1 MKKILFVL
9 SVSALL
15 MVVGCSTPTTDTGNK
30 ETQNVNKPANDTPS
44 TPAPQQP
51 ETPAQPQQPQ
61 TPTQPETPAQPQ
73 TPSQPQQ
80 PQTPTQPEQPPAP
93 QQPQAPTQPEQPPAP
108 ESQPENEDSDE
119 EETQEEPEQEEETQ
133 EETEQG
139 GESEENTE
147 QEGESEEET
156 PQVPE
161 DKSPFEYV
169 KPACVNLADYTYVG
183 DYIFADTM
191 NFAEWKYSNAETE
204 YRLAFEKVAR
214 VRNDNPDTRIIRA
227 NHDDLDT
234 EISVIKAT
242 RYKMYVKTSVIE
254 NADTD
259 VVMTSLTRD
268 TYDLTRIRI
277 KKVNNGSF
285 EIEAPYDPANTLT
298 NYVAY

>member
-1 MKKILFVL
+1 MKKILFIL
-9 SVSALL
+9 SVIL
-15 MVVGCSTPTTDTGNK
+15 MLVVAACSTPTADTGNK
-30 ETQNVNKPANDTPS
+30 ETQNVNKPANDTPN

-51 ETPAQPQQPQ
+51 ETPAQPQ

-80 PQTPTQPEQPPAP
+80 PQTPAQPEQPPV
-93 QQPQAPTQPEQPPAP
+93 TEQPPAP

-119 EETQEEPEQEEETQ
+119 EETQED
-133 EETEQG
+133 TEQG
-139 GESEENTE
+139 GESEEGTE
-147 QEGESEEET
+147 QEEESEEET

-214 VRNDNPDTRIIRA
+214 VRNDNPDTRIIRY
-227 NHDDLDT
+227 NHDDPDT
-234 EISVIKAT
+234 PISVIKAT
-242 RYKMYVKTSVIE
+242 RYKIYAKTTWIDEAPTQNFINLSMVNFE
-254 NADTD
+254 
-259 VVMTSLTRD
+259 D
-268 TYDLTRIRI
+268 TYDGTRIRI
-277 KKVNNGSF
+277 KLTGENSF
-285 EIEAPYDPANTLT
+285 RIFEKNDPVNTLT

>member
-15 MVVGCSTPTTDTGNK
+15 MVVGCSTPTADTGNK

-51 ETPAQPQQPQ
+51 ETPAQPQSPS
-61 TPTQPETPAQPQ
+61 QPETPAQPQ

-80 PQTPTQPEQPPAP
+80 PQTPAQPEQPPV
-93 QQPQAPTQPEQPPAP
+93 TEQPPAP
-108 ESQPENEDSDE
+108 ESQPENEDSE
-119 EETQEEPEQEEETQ
+119 EETEQ

-139 GESEENTE
+139 GESEEETE
-147 QEGESEEET
+147 QEEESEEET

-191 NFAEWKYSNAETE
+191 NFAEWKYSNAETD

-214 VRNDNPDTRIIRA
+214 VRNDNPDTRIVRV
-227 NHDDLDT
+227 NHNDPDT

-242 RYKMYVKTSVIE
+242 RYKVYEKTSEINTALNLWQKPFV
-254 NADTD
+254 
-259 VVMTSLTRD
+259 D
-268 TYDLTRIRI
+268 TYDGTRINI
-277 KKVNNGSF
+277 TKVGGVFKILSLH
-285 EIEAPYDPANTLT
+285 DSANILT
-298 NYVAY
+298 DYVAY

>member
-1 MKKILFVL
+1 MKKFLFVL
-9 SVSALL
+9 SVLISF
-15 MVVGCSTPTTDTGNK
+15 VVLACSTPTSSSNSGEKPK
-30 ETQNVNKPANDTPS
+30 EEKPAEQ
-44 TPAPQQP
+44 AP
-51 ETPAQPQQPQ
+51 EQ
-61 TPTQPETPAQPQ
+61 TPQ
-73 TPSQPQQ
+73 
-80 PQTPTQPEQPPAP
+80 AP
-93 QQPQAPTQPEQPPAP
+93 QQPQQPATPTQPQNPETPVQP
-108 ESQPENEDSDE
+108 
-119 EETQEEPEQEEETQ
+119 
-133 EETEQG
+133 
-139 GESEENTE
+139 
-147 QEGESEEET
+147 ET

-169 KPACVNLADYTYVG
+169 KPDCVNLADYTYVG

-214 VRNDNPDTRIIRA
+214 VRNDNPNTRIIRA

-254 NADTD
+254 NAATN

>member
-61 TPTQPETPAQPQ
+61 TPSQPETPAQPQ

-80 PQTPTQPEQPPAP
+80 PQTPTQPEQPPA
-93 QQPQAPTQPEQPPAP
+93 TEQPPAP
-108 ESQPENEDSDE
+108 ESQPENEDS
-119 EETQEEPEQEEETQ
+119 EEETQ

-147 QEGESEEET
+147 QEEETEQGGESEEENEQEEPEEET

-191 NFAEWKYSNAETE
+191 NFAEWKYSNAETD

-214 VRNDNPDTRIIRA
+214 VKNDNPHTRIYRG
-227 NHDDLDT
+227 NHNDPDT
-234 EISVIKAT
+234 EIAIIKAT
-242 RYKMYVKTSVIE
+242 RYKIYVKTSVIE
-254 NADTD
+254 NAINEYIINLYGATFENSYDG
-259 VVMTSLTRD
+259 TRM
-268 TYDLTRIRI
+268 RIV
-277 KKVNNGSF
+277 KNN
-285 EIEAPYDPANTLT
+285 DNTFTVQVRGESNPLP
-298 NYVAY
+298 NYIAY

>member
-9 SVSALL
+9 SVIL
-15 MVVGCSTPTTDTGNK
+15 MLVVAACSTPTADTGNK

-61 TPTQPETPAQPQ
+61 TPSQPETPAQPQ

-80 PQTPTQPEQPPAP
+80 PQTPAQPEQPPV
-93 QQPQAPTQPEQPPAP
+93 TEQPPAP
-108 ESQPENEDSDE
+108 ESQPENEDSE
-119 EETQEEPEQEEETQ
+119 EETEQ

-147 QEGESEEET
+147 QEEESEEET

-169 KPACVNLADYTYVG
+169 KPDCVNLADYTYVG

-214 VRNDNPDTRIIRA
+214 VRNDNPDTRIYRC
-227 NHDDLDT
+227 NHNDPDT
-234 EISVIKAT
+234 GIPVIKAT
-242 RYKMYVKTSVIE
+242 KYKIYVKTSSVIGVE
-254 NADTD
+254 NGHAVFSVWFGNMEESYDA
-259 VVMTSLTRD
+259 TRMK
-268 TYDLTRIRI
+268 II
-277 KKVNNGSF
+277 KISDNSFSITVNG
-285 EIEAPYDPANTLT
+285 D
-298 NYVAY
+298 YVGNISDYVPF

>member
-9 SVSALL
+9 SVIL
-15 MVVGCSTPTTDTGNK
+15 MLVVAACSTPTADTGNK
-30 ETQNVNKPANDTPS
+30 ETQNVNKPANDTPN

-51 ETPAQPQQPQ
+51 ETPAQPQ

-119 EETQEEPEQEEETQ
+119 EETQEE
-133 EETEQG
+133 TEQG
-139 GESEENTE
+139 GESEEETE
-147 QEGESEEET
+147 QEESEEETPEET

-214 VRNDNPDTRIIRA
+214 VKNDNPETRIVRV
-227 NHDDLDT
+227 NHNEPDT

-242 RYKMYVKTSVIE
+242 RYKIYVKTTIVEATTIGTNCFTNYLDNISG
-254 NADTD
+254 N
-259 VVMTSLTRD
+259 
-268 TYDLTRIRI
+268 YDGTVFRV
-277 KKVNNGSF
+277 KKLSNNTF
-285 EIEAPYDPANTLT
+285 EIMCRYETYSDVLN

>member
-1 MKKILFVL
+1 MKKILFIL
-9 SVSALL
+9 SVIL
-15 MVVGCSTPTTDTGNK
+15 MLVVAACSTPTADTGNK
-30 ETQNVNKPANDTPS
+30 ETQNVNKPANDTPN

-51 ETPAQPQQPQ
+51 ETPAQPQ
-61 TPTQPETPAQPQ
+61 TPSQPETPAQPQ

-80 PQTPTQPEQPPAP
+80 PQTPAQPEQPPV
-93 QQPQAPTQPEQPPAP
+93 TEQPPAP
-108 ESQPENEDSDE
+108 ESQPENEDSE
-119 EETQEEPEQEEETQ
+119 

-147 QEGESEEET
+147 QEEESEEET

-169 KPACVNLADYTYVG
+169 KPDCVNLADYTYVG

-214 VRNDNPDTRIIRA
+214 VRNDNPDTRIIRF
-227 NHDDLDT
+227 NYNDYET

-242 RYKMYVKTSVIE
+242 RYKIYVKTSVVE
-254 NADTD
+254 NTTGNF
-259 VVMTSLTRD
+259 VVTLTGKPPVD
-268 TYDLTRIRI
+268 TYDGSYINIR
-277 KKVNNGSF
+277 KYSDGSF
-285 EIEAPYDPANTLT
+285 TVKGLWDPVDTLT
-298 NYVAY
+298 NYVVY

>member
-9 SVSALL
+9 SVIL
-15 MVVGCSTPTTDTGNK
+15 MLVVAACSTPTADTGNK
-30 ETQNVNKPANDTPS
+30 ETQNVNKPANDTPN

-51 ETPAQPQQPQ
+51 ETPAQPQ
-61 TPTQPETPAQPQ
+61 TPSQPETPAQPQ

-80 PQTPTQPEQPPAP
+80 PQTPTQPEQPPA
-93 QQPQAPTQPEQPPAP
+93 TEQPPAP
-108 ESQPENEDSDE
+108 ESQPENEDS
-119 EETQEEPEQEEETQ
+119 EEETQ

-147 QEGESEEET
+147 QEEETEQGGESEENTEQEEESEEET

-214 VRNDNPDTRIIRA
+214 VRNDNPDTRIYRC
-227 NHDDLDT
+227 NHNDPDT
-234 EISVIKAT
+234 DIPVIKAT
-242 RYKMYVKTSVIE
+242 KYKIYVKTSSVIGVE
-254 NADTD
+254 NGHA
-259 VVMTSLTRD
+259 VFSVWFGNMEES
-268 TYDLTRIRI
+268 YDATKMKII
-277 KKVNNGSF
+277 KISDNSFSITVNG
-285 EIEAPYDPANTLT
+285 D
-298 NYVAY
+298 YVGNISDYVPF